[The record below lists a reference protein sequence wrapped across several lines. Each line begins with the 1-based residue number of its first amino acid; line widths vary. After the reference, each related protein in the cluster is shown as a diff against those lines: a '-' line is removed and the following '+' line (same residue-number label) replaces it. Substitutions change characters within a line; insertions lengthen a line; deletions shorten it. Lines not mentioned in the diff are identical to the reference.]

1 MDQLL
6 SSIPNVAIFIC
17 IALFVFILIR
27 EIICWYFKIN
37 ERLETSK
44 LMLIELK
51 KLNNK
56 EPTL

>member
-6 SSIPNVAIFIC
+6 IGTPNAAIFIC

-44 LMLIELK
+44 LILIEIK

-56 EPTL
+56 EPKI